1 MGRGKHD
8 GAPPRPSPRHF
19 LGRKFGTRVMEPD
32 YMTGWITN
40 VNPLGIFSR
49 IILILSLILQT
60 ASMGPVSP

>member
-1 MGRGKHD
+1 
-8 GAPPRPSPRHF
+8 
-19 LGRKFGTRVMEPD
+19 MEPD

-60 ASMGPVSP
+60 ASMGS